1 MHLRTLRCLS
11 GVCARRCQFALLL
24 TGTLQNNLHACH
36 LTSVPDAG
44 PGRARR
50 CQNAL
55 LLTGTPLQNNLH
67 ELYALL
73 SFLYPDVFTDPTPF
87 DQAFDLT
94 KHRWGL

>member
-1 MHLRTLRCLS
+1 MLMAAWHT
-11 GVCARRCQFALLL
+11 
-24 TGTLQNNLHACH
+24 
-36 LTSVPDAG
+36 
-44 PGRARR
+44 RR

-94 KHRWGL
+94 KHRCALKTQKLLFSGCSCAVAGHCQGRQQASAQVQAMVRGFG